1 MAPGGTVGKAAVV
14 LRAFTPLADVLSVRR
29 LAERTGIPRSTV
41 HELCCALCAQGLL
54 ESASGGGYRLGP
66 LLVELGG
73 QVIERTGLVD
83 AAEGVVGRL
92 RSADSEVH
100 LGQLVDGWMV
110 YLHRE
115 GGPLRAP
122 MNNRV
127 GLRVPA
133 HATGC
138 GRAAMSL
145 LAADDVLDRVRRLC
159 AEERRPLP
167 DLDRLTDELAQARRR
182 GYVVCRSFQ
191 PGRTSVAAP
200 VRDPSGRPVGGI
212 SVAAD
217 TDLLPPPRIRSTG
230 MEVLAAAGAVSAR
243 LAGGRYGTRGRAG
256 RADPVE
262 VDAVPTALRAGH
274 AGTSPVGDERAD
286 RPSSGGGRRQS
297 RKSHR

>member
-14 LRAFTPLADVLSVRR
+14 LRAFTPFADVLSVRQ

-41 HELCCALCAQGLL
+41 HELCCALRGQGLL
-54 ESASGGGYRLGP
+54 ESAPGGGYRLGP

-92 RSADSEVH
+92 RAADSEIH

-110 YLHRE
+110 YLHRD

-145 LAADDVLDRVRRLC
+145 LAADEVLDRVRRLC
-159 AEERRPLP
+159 SEERRPLP
-167 DLDRLTDELAQARRR
+167 DLDHLAEELAQVRRQ

-200 VRDPSGRPVGGI
+200 IHDPARRPVGAI

-217 TDLLPPPRIRSTG
+217 SDLLPPARIRATG
-230 MEVLAAAGAVSAR
+230 REVLAAAGAVSAR
-243 LAGGRYGTRGRAG
+243 LADGRARPAAPG
-256 RADPVE
+256 NR
-262 VDAVPTALRAGH
+262 GH
-274 AGTSPVGDERAD
+274 P
-286 RPSSGGGRRQS
+286 
-297 RKSHR
+297 